1 MKVLEVVRVK
11 KKIDYVIY
19 MDDIWV
25 GYVFIFKFCI
35 NRFIGLF

>member
-11 KKIDYVIY
+11 KIDDVIY